1 MCCVHSS
8 DVVCILQ
15 IGVQIARCHKEYPRF
30 AALDDSSRTNIFQ
43 EALDEIVRMVR
54 VPETLLLWHLVLQT
68 NAVIVS
74 IA

>member
-1 MCCVHSS
+1 M
-8 DVVCILQ
+8 
-15 IGVQIARCHKEYPRF
+15 QIARCHKEFPRF

-54 VPETLLLWHLVLQT
+54 VSETLLLWHLVLQT
-68 NAVIVS
+68 DAVIVS